1 MTKPKS
7 LEIMDQLFEIAV
19 QRNASDIHIVVG
31 KPPLLRV
38 AGEIAPIEGVDVV
51 TSETA
56 QDLLFSITTDDEKER
71 FIRDKELDMAHQVPS
86 GKRFRINL
94 HWEKQHVAMAARTI
108 PSEVPSMKSLELPAV
123 ADYFVG
129 LPHGLVLV
137 TGPTGSGKSTTLAAM
152 VNTINATRAANII
165 TLEDPIEFL
174 FEPK

>member
-56 QDLLFSITTDDEKER
+56 QDQLF
-71 FIRDKELDMAHQVPS
+71 
-86 GKRFRINL
+86 
-94 HWEKQHVAMAARTI
+94 
-108 PSEVPSMKSLELPAV
+108 
-123 ADYFVG
+123 
-129 LPHGLVLV
+129 
-137 TGPTGSGKSTTLAAM
+137 
-152 VNTINATRAANII
+152 
-165 TLEDPIEFL
+165 
-174 FEPK
+174 